1 MHCIEQPMVGV
12 EGVTPDVVNSGQ
24 AAFYR
29 MSWMGGRELRVIF
42 SADLTTLCRDSQSEA
57 LRAPDQTLMQLV
69 SIRSIVAKI
78 SMVLILRH
86 SPESTHW
93 ECALALQKAYSHHW
107 PGIITT
113 DNRTGSASFYSPAL
127 HLLHRREIVKEEN
140 STEKK
145 MKLLLNIEYK
155 LKWS

>member
-29 MSWMGGRELRVIF
+29 MSWMGGRVIF

-86 SPESTHW
+86 SPESTH
-93 ECALALQKAYSHHW
+93 
-107 PGIITT
+107 
-113 DNRTGSASFYSPAL
+113 
-127 HLLHRREIVKEEN
+127 
-140 STEKK
+140 
-145 MKLLLNIEYK
+145 
-155 LKWS
+155 